1 MSKKSADFFIS
12 SVTEDDYPALRAL
25 ALDYPLLNLPSE
37 PQLLRARIQ
46 ASVQSF
52 AGIMPRPQRGFLF
65 VLKVRTG
72 SAGKKL
78 RLVGSSQILSKSGT
92 REVPSYSLK
101 ICKPSEMWGKGI
113 DSRFRGNDG
122 ISGNDGTKLRSKT
135 KVASPFPPRV
145 PRGFLRLRK
154 ITNGP
159 SYLGGLLLQEAFRGH
174 PAKAGKQISL
184 VRFLFAARYPAH
196 FEQVFHAEVA
206 PFLDKEKKN
215 PFFEKFIRPRTGLS
229 LQEIDHLTLTDKE
242 KLFSSYPRE
251 KILFSSL
258 PQEVQHALGRSG
270 DFSKKAA
277 GLLSRQGF
285 RFINEVDPFDGGP
298 YMQAQA
304 LAVPLIQKTR
314 VVSLAQGPL
323 QGAGPPIKWLWGRML
338 HGRFT
343 GGVIEGAL
351 QEKELFI
358 SESCFKKFGLSPGE
372 QVFIAPFE

>member
-25 ALDYPLLNLPSE
+25 ALDYPLLNLPSA
-37 PQLLRARIQ
+37 PKLLRARIQ

-92 REVPSYSLK
+92 REAPSYSLK
-101 ICKPSEMWGKGI
+101 ICKPSEMWGKPAGPE
-113 DSRFRGNDG
+113 N
-122 ISGNDGTKLRSKT
+122 
-135 KVASPFPPRV
+135 
-145 PRGFLRLRK
+145 FLRLRK

-184 VRFLFAARYPAH
+184 IRFLFAARYPAH

-215 PFFEKFIRPRTGLS
+215 PFFEKFIRPRTGLT

-258 PQEVQHALGRSG
+258 PQEVQHALGRPG
-270 DFSKKAA
+270 NFSKKAA

-351 QEKELFI
+351 QDKQLFI